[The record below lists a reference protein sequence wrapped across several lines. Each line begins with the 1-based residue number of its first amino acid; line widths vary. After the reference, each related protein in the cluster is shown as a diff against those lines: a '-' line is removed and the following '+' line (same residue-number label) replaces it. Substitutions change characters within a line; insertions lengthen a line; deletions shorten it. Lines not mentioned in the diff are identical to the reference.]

1 MSLFETLVTDTIQS
15 FRKQFGVEPKW
26 LAAAPGRVNL
36 IGEHTDYND
45 GFVLPMAIERQ
56 TVVAAAPMDAKL
68 SEKGTAKVFSVQTD
82 EMAGVCVDGTSV
94 PPKTPA
100 DVRWSSYVQGVVACC
115 FDAGLKVPPFCAVI
129 NSNVP
134 LGGGLSSSAS
144 LEVAIA
150 TLLELMAGKKLGEKQ
165 KPLVCQKAE
174 HSYAHMPC
182 GIMDQ
187 FISSLGQKDHA
198 MLLDC
203 RSQEPQMIPLSDE
216 SVSVLIINSNRKHEL
231 TGSEYPERR
240 SRCYEAAKVLGVS
253 KLREADLMMLETTRD
268 NLTDKQ
274 YRRARHVISEDL
286 RTQEMA
292 KSLMAGNWAHC
303 GELMYQSH
311 FSMTTDFEITTPE
324 LDLLVALARLLG
336 VEGGVYG
343 SRMTGGG
350 FGGCTVSLVKTEKIE
365 KVSEFIRQNYQT
377 VTGIEPTLFATRP
390 AQGAVAL

>member
-1 MSLFETLVTDTIQS
+1 MTLFETLVANTIKE
-15 FRKQFGVEPKW
+15 FKNQFGTDPKW

-45 GFVLPMAIERQ
+45 GFVFPMAIERQ
-56 TVVAAAPMDAKL
+56 TVVAAAPL
-68 SEKGTAKVFSVQTD
+68 EKGPAKVFSVQTG
-82 EMAGVCVDGTSV
+82 EVAEICVDGTSK
-94 PPKTPA
+94 PPKSSA
-100 DVRWSSYVQGVVACC
+100 EVKWSSYVQGVGACY
-115 FDAGLKVPPFCAVI
+115 FEAGLKVLPFCAVI

-144 LEVAIA
+144 LEVSFA
-150 TLLELMAGKKLGEKQ
+150 TLLETIAGKKLGEKQ

-174 HSYAHMPC
+174 HTYAHMPC

-187 FISSLGQKDHA
+187 FVSALAKKDHL

-203 RSQEPQMIPLSDE
+203 RSQEPKMIPLTDE

-240 SRCYEAAKVLGVS
+240 AQCYEAAEVLGVT
-253 KLREADLMMLETTRD
+253 KLREADLIMLETARD

-274 YRRARHVISEDL
+274 YHRARHVISEDI
-286 RTQEMA
+286 RTQAMA
-292 KSLMAGNWAHC
+292 EALIAGNWEHC

-324 LDLLVALARLLG
+324 LDLLVSLARLLG

-350 FGGCTVSLVKTEKIE
+350 FGGCTVSLVKTEEIE
-365 KVSEFIRQNYQT
+365 KVSEFIRKNYLA
-377 VTGIEPTLFATRP
+377 VTGIEPTIFATRP
-390 AQGAVAL
+390 AQGAAAL

>member
-1 MSLFETLVTDTIQS
+1 MPLFEELLADTKKE
-15 FRKQFGVEPKW
+15 FKKQFGAEPKW
-26 LAAAPGRVNL
+26 LASAPGRVNL

-45 GFVLPMAIERQ
+45 GFVFPMAIDRQ
-56 TVVAAAPMDAKL
+56 TIIAAAPLAKGP
-68 SEKGTAKVFSVQTD
+68 SQVYSVQADGTA
-82 EMAGVCVDGTSV
+82 EILIDGTSV
-94 PPKTPA
+94 PPAPS
-100 DVRWSSYVQGVVACC
+100 DVKWSSYVQGVVACC
-115 FDAGLKVPPFCAVI
+115 LEAGLRPGPFCAVI

-144 LEVAIA
+144 LEVAVA
-150 TLLELMAGKKLGEKQ
+150 TLLEMISGKRLGEKQ

-187 FISSLGQKDHA
+187 FISALARKDHA

-203 RSQEPQMIPLSDE
+203 RSQEPKMIPLSDE
-216 SVSVLIINSNRKHEL
+216 SVSVLIINSNNKHEL

-240 SRCYEAAKVLGVS
+240 AMCHEAAEVLGVP
-253 KLREADLMMLETTRD
+253 KLRDADMIMLETARD

-274 YRRARHVISEDL
+274 YRRAKHVVSEDI

-292 KSLMAGNWAHC
+292 KSLVAGDWERC

-311 FSMTTDFEITTPE
+311 FSMCADFEITTPE
-324 LDLLVALARLLG
+324 LDLLVSLARLIG

-350 FGGCTVSLVKTEKIE
+350 FGGCTVSLVKTDKIAD
-365 KVSEFIRQNYQT
+365 VSDKISKGYKD
-377 VTGIEPTLFATRP
+377 VTGIKPTIFATRP
-390 AQGAVAL
+390 AQGAAEL